1 MSNCY
6 YDVNRFF
13 RDVQLTPGD
22 GITAK
27 VSGKLR
33 EILKAGR
40 DVSEQQLKD
49 EQRLVNEHICT
60 VEQKMKKKKFPF
72 I

>member
-49 EQRLVNEHICT
+49 EQRLVNKHICT